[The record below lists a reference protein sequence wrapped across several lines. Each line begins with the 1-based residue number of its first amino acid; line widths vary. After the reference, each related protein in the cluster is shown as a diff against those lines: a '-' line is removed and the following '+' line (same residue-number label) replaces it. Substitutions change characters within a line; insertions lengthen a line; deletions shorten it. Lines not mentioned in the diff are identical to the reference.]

1 MCRSQSQRPRVTAC
15 RGRGQGGH
23 RSQGLALGSPPASR
37 QLGTFCTRA
46 DTPSRRRAAPGTR
59 HVRDLPSL
67 NTNPQQTRPAGAG
80 SLIQSGL
87 HFEGW
92 REHKADPRVGLRRH
106 LGWQRAGAKRGR
118 CQFCWGQL
126 GTPPRWRPAGSG
138 RFPAAEAAWA
148 AERPSA
154 LGFGGRGAAERG
166 GLGTGVGVPGALR
179 RPVPRRPRAGGMRGR
194 RSR

>member
-126 GTPPRWRPAGSG
+126 GTARDASQVAPG
-138 RFPAAEAAWA
+138 RVWE
-148 AERPSA
+148 
-154 LGFGGRGAAERG
+154 
-166 GLGTGVGVPGALR
+166 VPGRRGSVGSRAAFGAGLR
-179 RPVPRRPRAGGMRGR
+179 RTRRR
-194 RSR
+194 